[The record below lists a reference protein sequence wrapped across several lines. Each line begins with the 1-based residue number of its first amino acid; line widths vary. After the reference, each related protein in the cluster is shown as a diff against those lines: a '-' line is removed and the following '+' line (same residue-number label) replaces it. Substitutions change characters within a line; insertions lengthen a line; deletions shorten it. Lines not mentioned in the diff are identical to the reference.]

1 MRSMVKV
8 VHIQKT
14 ATSTGRAPLR
24 LHRAMLGQNI
34 ESTMLSLDFD
44 INQSDSIRKTSTIS
58 RARARMDNFLQSL
71 ITRNV
76 RKNYGLYSFP
86 VLGTNLSGYE
96 LVKNADIIYLHW
108 VQGGFMNLSG
118 YRHIINTGKP
128 VIIVMH
134 DMWTITGG
142 CHHSFDCEKYTT
154 GCSDCPMFGKTRI
167 IDWVSLE
174 FRRKRRLYSGFR
186 NVSLVSP
193 SKWLHGCAR
202 RSALTRDLSVYRI
215 PNIIDTT
222 LFKPVGKPFARKVL
236 NLKENET
243 IIGFG
248 AFEITSAY
256 KGWSELVKALEILR
270 SEPGAE
276 NITVLIFGAGYNKQV
291 AATIPFKTRFMGF
304 LKDEYSTVLVYNAI
318 DVFVTPSLADN
329 FPTTILESQACGT
342 PVVGFE
348 VGGIPEL
355 IKHKENG
362 YLAKYRDAADLA
374 GGIKFCL
381 SSGIKG
387 SLLPELDM
395 DTVMREHMNLISKV
409 GG

>member
-1 MRSMVKV
+1 MVKV
-8 VHIQKT
+8 VHIQKSVM
-14 ATSTGRAPLR
+14 STGRAPLR
-24 LHRAMLGQNI
+24 LHRAMLEQNI

-58 RARARMDNFLQSL
+58 RARARMDNYLQSL

-76 RKNYGLYSFP
+76 RKNYGLYTFP
-86 VLGTNLSGYE
+86 VLGTDLSGYE

-118 YRHIINTGKP
+118 YRHIVQTGKP

-142 CHHSFDCEKYTT
+142 CHHSFGCEKYTIE
-154 GCSDCPMFGKTRI
+154 CAECPMFKKRGLVE
-167 IDWVSLE
+167 WASLE
-174 FRRKRRLYSGFR
+174 FRRKKKLYSGFR
-186 NVSLVSP
+186 NVTLISP
-193 SKWLHGCAR
+193 SKWLLDCAV
-202 RSALTRDLSVYRI
+202 RSALTKDLPVRRI
-215 PNIIDTT
+215 PNIIDTK
-222 LFKPVGKPFARKVL
+222 LFKPVGRSFARKVL
-236 NLKENET
+236 NLQENEI

-248 AFEITSAY
+248 AFEIASAY
-256 KGWSELVKALEILR
+256 KGWSELVKTLEILR
-270 SEPGAE
+270 SEPGAD

-342 PVVGFE
+342 PVAGFE

-374 GGIKFCL
+374 CGIKFCIN
-381 SSGIKG
+381 SGIKG
-387 SLLPELDM
+387 GLLPDLDM
-395 DTVMREHMNLISKV
+395 ESVMKEHINLITTVSR
-409 GG
+409 